1 MPRRPPPEKTD
12 VEKPGTPKP
21 PIIPPPPKVT
31 ARAMRPLWRDLILS
45 VWGADPLQ
53 CPCWQA
59 TMQCVGTIVRPAEV
73 QFFLRLHGMWEGVI
87 DLPPPPDPPFDIET
101 FEPIAPPGRPSAN
114 RSQTTMPSRVST
126 CSTSASHLESQP
138 ESPSKTVPSSSSIRT
153 DATESAEPEITAAK
167 NFEK

>member
-31 ARAMRPLWRDLILS
+31 ARAIRPLWRDLILS

-53 CPCWQA
+53 CPCCQA

-73 QFFLRLHGMWEGVI
+73 PFFLRLHGLWEGVI
-87 DLPPPPDPPFDIET
+87 DFPPPPDPP
-101 FEPIAPPGRPSAN
+101 FEPIAPPGRPSAHG
-114 RSQTTMPSRVST
+114 SQTTMRSRVST
-126 CSTSASHLESQP
+126 CSTSASHPESQSK
-138 ESPSKTVPSSSSIRT
+138 SPSKTVPSSSSIPT
-153 DATESAEPEITAAK
+153 DATESAAPKITAAK